1 MHVAV
6 KNNSPALQ
14 GVSTKAGT
22 KWIKPGATMTIEVE
36 DTRPLERL
44 PFLEVTYSED
54 GVPIGD
60 LPPPPKSLLAK
71 AGNPLDHDGDGK
83 AGGSTSAVGDIKALR
98 AEYHKKLGKR
108 PFPGW
113 DAEELKRRMAKA

>member
-1 MHVAV
+1 MRVAV
-6 KNNSPALQ
+6 KNNSPAMQ
-14 GVSTKAGT
+14 GVATLTGT
-22 KWIKPGATMTIEVE
+22 KWIKPGATVTIDVE

-44 PFLEVTYSED
+44 PFLEIQFSEA

-60 LPPPPKSLLAK
+60 LPPPPASLLEK
-71 AGNPLDHDGDGK
+71 AGNPLDDGK
-83 AGGSTSAVGDIKALR
+83 AGGSTLVVGDIKALR